1 MGLLPTST
9 VQDKRR
15 SSLKN
20 MAEQLISSK
29 QETLSSDQL
38 QIALLNDISKKLS
51 KLIGLQGKIYAEHLN
66 EADSGEYLEFEKT
79 ASTIEETYYT
89 KEYISH
95 YIRSYSIENT
105 GASDI
110 VFGHNSFKSKRYNT
124 VSPGEEREFAY
135 NRKVIRDIYVKTSSG
150 TSTYVLTLMW

>member
-1 MGLLPTST
+1 MNKTPTADSIQPSSAST
-9 VQDKRR
+9 KSTDDP
-15 SSLKN
+15 LK
-20 MAEQLISSK
+20 AIVIYL
-29 QETLSSDQL
+29 T
-38 QIALLNDISKKLS
+38 DISKRLAKNNVL
-51 KLIGLQGKIYAEHLN
+51 LGKIYAEHLS

-79 ASTIEETYYT
+79 ASITEETYYT
-89 KEYISH
+89 KEYISQ

-105 GASDI
+105 GATDI

-150 TSTYVLTLMW
+150 TSTYILTLMW